1 MRTSFDPNLNLFSSS
16 FECRLNYPENAAWRT
31 HSSWYQISEQDKM
44 INPELQ
50 RFMAKRMGAKT
61 VSLEASHASA
71 VSHPGEI
78 AELIADAAGSPA
90 LKSDVA

>member
-1 MRTSFDPNLNLFSSS
+1 
-16 FECRLNYPENAAWRT
+16 
-31 HSSWYQISEQDKM
+31 M

-61 VSLEASHASA
+61 VSLKASHASA